1 MLIDVEQGFM
11 LRPLYTPGEILRC
24 QSHDT
29 TVQRTASIQ
38 TLNSEFRRYGMRLLI
53 QTSGFPIQP
62 PFQDLARLK
71 LNHNTSI
78 RKTPAPRPRLG
89 SYR

>member
-1 MLIDVEQGFM
+1 
-11 LRPLYTPGEILRC
+11 
-24 QSHDT
+24 
-29 TVQRTASIQ
+29 
-38 TLNSEFRRYGMRLLI
+38 MRLLI